1 MSDPIPPGQPNEAR
15 RADQA
20 DDDQAR
26 PAEREAHAPNTPWS
40 LPEGGWPGAQSGPWQ
55 RETDQDGP
63 QWHDQ
68 PAAGA
73 WGRPPRRRHVFARL
87 TAAAALAAIAAAL
100 GVAISQGFWQS
111 SHVTSTGGSSASGLS
126 GSDRRSSSSLSSSS
140 TASRSGSGATAIAR
154 RVDPALVDINVT
166 LGYQDG
172 RAAAT
177 GIVLTSSGLVLTN
190 NHVVSGATAISAT
203 DVGNG
208 RTYTATVVGY
218 DRTNDIAVIQLQ
230 GASALTTA
238 TLGDSS
244 TVAVG
249 DAVVAIGNAGGT
261 GGTPTAAAGSIVALD
276 QQIVASDETSATP
289 EQLTGLF
296 QTDAAIQPG
305 DSGGPLVDSSG
316 RVIGIDTAASSH
328 YSFQSTQ
335 TEGFAAPIDTVT
347 QIVAQIESGQ
357 SSATV
362 HIGATA
368 FLGVQL
374 TSADLGFGGASGQS
388 SGAVVVGVL
397 SGSPAARARL
407 TGGDTIVS
415 LNGQSVSSPTALSS
429 LLGGYHPGDKVTL
442 GWVDQAGGH
451 HAATV
456 QLATGPAA

>member
-1 MSDPIPPGQPNEAR
+1 VRI
-15 RADQA
+15 
-20 DDDQAR
+20 
-26 PAEREAHAPNTPWS
+26 T
-40 LPEGGWPGAQSGPWQ
+40 
-55 RETDQDGP
+55 
-63 QWHDQ
+63 
-68 PAAGA
+68 
-73 WGRPPRRRHVFARL
+73 
-87 TAAAALAAIAAAL
+87 TAAALLAIAAFL

-126 GSDRRSSSSLSSSS
+126 GSRRSGASNSS
-140 TASRSGSGATAIAR
+140 TARRSGSGATAIAT
-154 RVDPALVDINVT
+154 RVDRALVDINVA
-166 LGYQDG
+166 LGYQGG

-208 RTYTATVVGY
+208 RTYTASVVGY
-218 DRTNDIAVIQLQ
+218 DRTSDIAVIQLK
-230 GASALTTA
+230 GASGLTTA
-238 TLGDSS
+238 TLGDSAA
-244 TVAVG
+244 VAVG
-249 DAVVAIGNAGGT
+249 DTVVAIGNAGGT
-261 GGTPTAAAGSIVALD
+261 GGTPTAAAGRIVAVD
-276 QQIVASDETSATP
+276 QQIVASDETSATS

-316 RVIGIDTAASSH
+316 RVVGIDTAASSQ

-335 TEGFAAPIDTVT
+335 TEGFAVPIDTAT
-347 QIVAQIESGQ
+347 QIVAQVESGQ
-357 SSATV
+357 STATV

-374 TSADLGFGGASGQS
+374 TSTDQGFGGVGGQS

-397 SGSPAARARL
+397 TGSPAAQAGL

-415 LNGQSVSSPTALSS
+415 LEGRSVSSPTALSS
-429 LLGGYHPGDKVTL
+429 LLGGYRPGDKVAI
-442 GWVDQAGGH
+442 GWIDQAGGR